1 MVKPKPDQKL
11 RLEQLRSIVLDLM
24 QDMDIWNE
32 TNTEILTK
40 INLGVLRV
48 NATQR
53 HGVTRWKQGSD
64 ISNLEPS
71 DVEEINIH
79 PLLLDDKWSAYAAFV
94 LHHEYIHALGF
105 REHDKQFRFLEKSWP
120 GSKAVKHGSE
130 FTEYLRLKNA
140 KWIWTC
146 QNCDKE
152 FPRKKPSK
160 GRYKCRDCDTILK
173 DRKI

>member
-40 INLGVLRV
+40 INLGVLRI

-53 HGVTRWKQGSD
+53 HGVTRWKKGSD

-71 DVEEINIH
+71 DT
-79 PLLLDDKWSAYAAFV
+79 F
-94 LHHEYIHALGF
+94 
-105 REHDKQFRFLEKSWP
+105 
-120 GSKAVKHGSE
+120 
-130 FTEYLRLKNA
+130 
-140 KWIWTC
+140 
-146 QNCDKE
+146 
-152 FPRKKPSK
+152 
-160 GRYKCRDCDTILK
+160 
-173 DRKI
+173 